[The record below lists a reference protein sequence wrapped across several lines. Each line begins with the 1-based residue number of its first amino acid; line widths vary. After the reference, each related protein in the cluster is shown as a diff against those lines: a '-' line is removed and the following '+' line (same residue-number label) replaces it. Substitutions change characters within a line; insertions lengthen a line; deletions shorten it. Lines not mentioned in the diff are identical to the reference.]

1 MLGVEARSSLPHDQH
16 DGGNLPGQGQ
26 TCHLRSD
33 ALGQQRVVE
42 LLKRTG
48 LARGH
53 DRRTLQQI
61 LQIVI
66 KDSARYGEHSRQ
78 VDRDVQ
84 RMDDN
89 RKWCRN
95 HKADWDHGRFDIG
108 IYFRHSQEEGKQEE
122 RKENR

>member
-1 MLGVEARSSLPHDQH
+1 M
-16 DGGNLPGQGQ
+16 
-26 TCHLRSD
+26 
-33 ALGQQRVVE
+33 
-42 LLKRTG
+42 
-48 LARGH
+48 
-53 DRRTLQQI
+53 RTLWI
-61 LQIVI
+61 RMALII
-66 KDSARYGEHSRQ
+66 ALAGGLLLAMGAPARADKDWGRSCHERLEADRARIDKDAARYGEHSRQ

-108 IYFRHSQEEGKQEE
+108 IYFRHSQEE